1 MSNEDI
7 LSQFNSLP
15 PDGQR
20 QVLDFIAS
28 LHQRYNSSQGIGQQP
43 PLELAEEGFIGMW
56 RDRADLEDST
66 AWVRSNREREW
77 VKQGD

>member
-1 MSNEDI
+1 MSNEDV

-28 LHQRYNSSQGIGQQP
+28 LHRRYSSSQETSDQTS
-43 PLELAEEGFIGMW
+43 LDLAEEGFVGMW
-56 RDRADLEDST
+56 RDRKDMEDSI

-77 VKQGD
+77 AKQGE

>member
-1 MSNEDI
+1 MINEDI

-28 LHQRYNSSQGIGQQP
+28 LHQRYHSSQGTGEQAP
-43 PLELAEEGFIGMW
+43 REVTNEGFVGMW
-56 RDRADLEDST
+56 RDREDMADST
-66 AWVRSNREREW
+66 AWVRSHREREW
-77 VKQGD
+77 VK

>member
-1 MSNEDI
+1 MINEDI

-28 LHQRYNSSQGIGQQP
+28 LLQRYNSSQGIGEQAAR
-43 PLELAEEGFIGMW
+43 EIIDEGFVGMW
-56 RDRADLEDST
+56 RDREDMEDST
-66 AWVRSNREREW
+66 AWVRSHRQREW
-77 VKQGD
+77 VK